1 MLGKRNQGTRKS
13 DDLSFG
19 CSVAT
24 LENTMTPQ
32 QVVGLFVRLLA
43 VWLAV
48 SGVQVI
54 GIGVA
59 LDAQK
64 TQEHTL
70 VPYVI
75 SAVLFVVALGLWLF
89 PMVVAHKL
97 VPRTHF
103 DNVLHIPAQ
112 EVAVVACVVLGL
124 WVFVA
129 RALPPLAQY
138 FSVIALLIKNN
149 QTISAVGD
157 GYSARLV
164 EGLVELAVASLLTF
178 KARAIAIYFL
188 ARRSTE
194 EEE

>member
-1 MLGKRNQGTRKS
+1 
-13 DDLSFG
+13 
-19 CSVAT
+19 
-24 LENTMTPQ
+24 MTPQ

-54 GIGVA
+54 GIGLA

-70 VPYVI
+70 VPYGI
-75 SAVLFVVALGLWLF
+75 SAVLFAVALALWFF

-103 DNVLHIPAQ
+103 DNILRPPAE
-112 EVAVVACVVLGL
+112 EVAVVACIVLGL

-129 RALPPLAQY
+129 RALPLLTQY
-138 FSVIALLIKNN
+138 FSVIALLIKNSEPV
-149 QTISAVGD
+149 SAIGD
-157 GYSARLV
+157 GYSGRLI

-178 KARAIAIYFL
+178 KARAVANYFL
-188 ARRSTE
+188 GRRSPE
-194 EEE
+194 EKDE

>member
-1 MLGKRNQGTRKS
+1 
-13 DDLSFG
+13 
-19 CSVAT
+19 
-24 LENTMTPQ
+24 MTPQ

-54 GIGVA
+54 GIGLA

-75 SAVLFVVALGLWLF
+75 SAVLFVVALALWFF

-103 DNVLHIPAQ
+103 DNVLRIPAE

-124 WVFVA
+124 WVLVA
-129 RALPPLAQY
+129 RALPPLTQY
-138 FSVIALLIKNN
+138 FSVVAVSLKN
-149 QTISAVGD
+149 
-157 GYSARLV
+157 
-164 EGLVELAVASLLTF
+164 
-178 KARAIAIYFL
+178 K
-188 ARRSTE
+188 
-194 EEE
+194 

>member
-1 MLGKRNQGTRKS
+1 
-13 DDLSFG
+13 
-19 CSVAT
+19 V
-24 LENTMTPQ
+24 TPQ
-32 QVVGLFVRLLA
+32 QLIGLFVRLLA

-54 GIGVA
+54 GIGLA
-59 LDAQK
+59 LDAQQM
-64 TQEHTL
+64 QEHTL

-75 SAVLFVVALGLWLF
+75 STVLFVVALVLWFF

-103 DNVLHIPAQ
+103 DNVLRIPAE

-129 RALPPLAQY
+129 RALPPLTQY
-138 FSVIALLIKNN
+138 FSVVALLIKNN
-149 QTISAVGD
+149 QPIFSIGD
-157 GYSARLV
+157 GYFARLV

-178 KARAIAIYFL
+178 KARAIATYFL
-188 ARRSTE
+188 VRRSTE
-194 EEE
+194 EGE

>member
-1 MLGKRNQGTRKS
+1 
-13 DDLSFG
+13 
-19 CSVAT
+19 
-24 LENTMTPQ
+24 MTPQ

-54 GIGVA
+54 GIGLA
-59 LDAQK
+59 LDNQK
-64 TQEHTL
+64 MEEHTL

-75 SAVLFVVALGLWLF
+75 SAVLFAVALALWFF

-103 DNVLHIPAQ
+103 DNVLHIPAE
-112 EVAVVACVVLGL
+112 EVTVVACVVLGL

-129 RALPPLAQY
+129 RALPLLTQY

-149 QTISAVGD
+149 QPISAIGD
-157 GYSARLV
+157 GYSARLI
-164 EGLVELAVASLLTF
+164 EGLVDLAVASLLTF
-178 KARAIAIYFL
+178 KARAIATYFL
-188 ARRSTE
+188 RRSTE
-194 EEE
+194 EESE